1 MQLSALLLTI
11 VLSYLNRWL
20 CLAVSGCAVLYT
32 VTCNILQSLQDIV
45 GEVGGSR
52 DAVWLKHVQDNWR
65 ALIDTD

>member
-1 MQLSALLLTI
+1 M
-11 VLSYLNRWL
+11 
-20 CLAVSGCAVLYT
+20 AVSGCAVLLYT